1 MANLPDFM
9 TDPNA
14 VLNDKDH
21 EWRYNRLPDYKKVNE
36 AFDKEKSV
44 DHEEGSL
51 NWLVSN
57 LVKNWEKEM
66 SYKLNPDQIRTIN
79 REKYRFSVN
88 GGEWHSVEN
97 MLKIGTYNALIGDTE
112 LYKASESDFSD
123 SHKLF
128 KRCLRTFSWEVI
140 EAYSGPPTVAFK
152 WRHWGTM
159 TGDLKVN
166 LGNGQKLEAEAT
178 NEVVE
183 TFGVTVAKVNEKFEI
198 EDLETFYDPS
208 DLMRQLSKKKKGGD
222 GQVAT
227 TSGEGGKCPFAPS
240 Q

>member
-1 MANLPDFM
+1 MAGLPDFM

-14 VLNDKDH
+14 VLNDTDH
-21 EWRYNRLPDYKKVNE
+21 EWRYNRVPDYKKVNQAYDE
-36 AFDKEKSV
+36 EKTV
-44 DHEEGSL
+44 THEEGSL
-51 NWLVSN
+51 GWLVSN

-66 SYKLNPDQIRTIN
+66 SYKLRADQIRTID
-79 REKYRFSVN
+79 RSKYRFNVN
-88 GGEWHSVEN
+88 GGKWHTVDE
-97 MLKIGTYNALIGDTE
+97 MLQIGTYNALIGDTE

-128 KRCLRTFSWEVI
+128 KRALRTFSWEVL
-140 EAYSGPPTVAFK
+140 EVYSGPPTVAFK

-159 TGDLKVN
+159 TGNLSVN

-178 NEVVE
+178 NEVVA

-198 EDLETFYDPS
+198 EELETFYDPS
-208 DLMRQLSKKKKGGD
+208 DLMRQLSKNKK
-222 GQVAT
+222 T
-227 TSGEGGKCPFAPS
+227 PSGEQTVSGGKCPFAPS